1 MRFRYAGLVLALAL
15 FTPVVH
21 AQSGFGKWEVT
32 PFVGWETSGNFP
44 VSNSATVDS
53 FRVDQGVSFGTFVDW
68 SLTDSFQV
76 EGMWNHN
83 ISSFDEHNTAT
94 GIYTNAYNSNID
106 QVNFGLA
113 WSFRNPEQKLRPY
126 IAGGLGFTHDSNS
139 GGNPNDTE
147 FSYSI
152 GGGVKYYF
160 TRHFGFR
167 GDLRYMPTYANSSPA
182 TYCDPFGNCFV
193 ANQRNYISRGNFVAG
208 LIIHF

>member
-167 GDLRYMPTYANSSPA
+167 GDLRYMPTYANSSPQ

>member
-1 MRFRYAGLVLALAL
+1 MRFRYAWLILAFAL

-21 AQSGFGKWEVT
+21 AQRGFGKWEVT
-32 PFVGWETSGNFP
+32 PFVGWETSGSFP
-44 VSNSATVDS
+44 VANSATVDN

-76 EGMWNHN
+76 EGMWNRN
-83 ISSFDEHNTAT
+83 ISSFDEHNSAT

-113 WSFRNPEQKLRPY
+113 YSFRNPEQKLRPY
-126 IAGGLGFTHDSNS
+126 IAAGLGFTHDSNS

-147 FSYSI
+147 FSYSV

-160 TRHFGFR
+160 SRHFGFR

-182 TYCDPFGNCFV
+182 TFCDPFGNCFV

>member
-139 GGNPNDTE
+139 GGNPSDTE

-167 GDLRYMPTYANSSPA
+167 GDLRYMPTYANSSPQ

>member
-1 MRFRYAGLVLALAL
+1 MRFRYAWLVLAFAL

-21 AQSGFGKWEVT
+21 AQSSVGKWEVT

-44 VSNSATVDS
+44 VQNSATVDS

-76 EGMWNHN
+76 EGMWNRN

-139 GGNPNDTE
+139 GGNPSDTE

-167 GDLRYMPTYANSSPA
+167 GDLRYMPTYANSTPA